1 MKRNFRYTKIFCFS
15 VLISCF
21 SFVAQASVM
30 GVYPSATTANVGNIV
45 PVKISVSTNGEV
57 INNAESVVSYPTDLL
72 EVTAISKTNSIFSL
86 WVDEPT
92 FSNVSGEV
100 NFNGGLP
107 SPGYQ
112 GNLGEVLTILFRTKK
127 PGLANISLKNSA
139 IRANDGLGT
148 NVFKG
153 GYNSSIN
160 ILSGAKS
167 TPAENEVVP
176 SVKIPSKPVVNS
188 PTHPDQNS
196 WYQNKEVTFN
206 WKTPSNVDYVKTL
219 FNNKASS
226 EPTVSYDNSVTERTI
241 NNVSDGIYYF
251 HIKYVNDFGSSPTQ
265 HYKVQIDSIAPE
277 KFNLSVIQVDG
288 NNQVILDAKDNGS
301 GIDHYQLTIDEQNSF
316 RVNKTDLDLQNNY
329 ILPLQSKGKHTL
341 KVVAYDFAQNHT
353 ESATTFFSSDISAP
367 KIKVEDK
374 QINRGDSIVISGT
387 SDYPNTDV
395 NIYLNIDT
403 KDEKI
408 YTVKSDSDGAFKIKT
423 DKINKGDSVSINARV
438 AISKDVLGA
447 MSDTL
452 TVYIS
457 DTSVVNTSK
466 SIIYIMSFVVPALFM
481 IIVAILMVYAG
492 WYRFFGLRRRIKSE
506 IKAVQTSVHK
516 VMNEFRKE
524 LAEQLEYLQEKKE
537 DRTITKKEEKIIAEL
552 KKNIDRVEEVIEK
565 KIGEIK

>member
-1 MKRNFRYTKIFCFS
+1 ML
-15 VLISCF
+15 LI
-21 SFVAQASVM
+21 
-30 GVYPSATTANVGNIV
+30 
-45 PVKISVSTNGEV
+45 
-57 INNAESVVSYPTDLL
+57 
-72 EVTAISKTNSIFSL
+72 
-86 WVDEPT
+86 VD
-92 FSNVSGEV
+92 
-100 NFNGGLP
+100 
-107 SPGYQ
+107 
-112 GNLGEVLTILFRTKK
+112 
-127 PGLANISLKNSA
+127 
-139 IRANDGLGT
+139 
-148 NVFKG
+148 
-153 GYNSSIN
+153 
-160 ILSGAKS
+160 
-167 TPAENEVVP
+167 
-176 SVKIPSKPVVNS
+176 
-188 PTHPDQNS
+188 
-196 WYQNKEVTFN
+196 
-206 WKTPSNVDYVKTL
+206 
-219 FNNKASS
+219 
-226 EPTVSYDNSVTERTI
+226 
-241 NNVSDGIYYF
+241 
-251 HIKYVNDFGSSPTQ
+251 
-265 HYKVQIDSIAPE
+265 
-277 KFNLSVIQVDG
+277 
-288 NNQVILDAKDNGS
+288 
-301 GIDHYQLTIDEQNSF
+301 
-316 RVNKTDLDLQNNY
+316 
-329 ILPLQSKGKHTL
+329 
-341 KVVAYDFAQNHT
+341 
-353 ESATTFFSSDISAP
+353 
-367 KIKVEDK
+367 
-374 QINRGDSIVISGT
+374 RGDSIVISGT

>member
-1 MKRNFRYTKIFCFS
+1 
-15 VLISCF
+15 
-21 SFVAQASVM
+21 
-30 GVYPSATTANVGNIV
+30 
-45 PVKISVSTNGEV
+45 
-57 INNAESVVSYPTDLL
+57 
-72 EVTAISKTNSIFSL
+72 
-86 WVDEPT
+86 
-92 FSNVSGEV
+92 
-100 NFNGGLP
+100 
-107 SPGYQ
+107 
-112 GNLGEVLTILFRTKK
+112 
-127 PGLANISLKNSA
+127 
-139 IRANDGLGT
+139 
-148 NVFKG
+148 
-153 GYNSSIN
+153 
-160 ILSGAKS
+160 
-167 TPAENEVVP
+167 
-176 SVKIPSKPVVNS
+176 
-188 PTHPDQNS
+188 
-196 WYQNKEVTFN
+196 
-206 WKTPSNVDYVKTL
+206 
-219 FNNKASS
+219 
-226 EPTVSYDNSVTERTI
+226 
-241 NNVSDGIYYF
+241 
-251 HIKYVNDFGSSPTQ
+251 
-265 HYKVQIDSIAPE
+265 
-277 KFNLSVIQVDG
+277 
-288 NNQVILDAKDNGS
+288 
-301 GIDHYQLTIDEQNSF
+301 
-316 RVNKTDLDLQNNY
+316 
-329 ILPLQSKGKHTL
+329 LPLQSKGKHTL

-353 ESATTFFSSDISAP
+353 ESSTTFFSSDISAP

-403 KDEKI
+403 KDDKI